1 MKTMNTTQ
9 LKQIVLATVLVAT
22 TTALA
27 GASSTSITLDANSS
41 LKKQGWEEVGGIA
54 PTIKE
59 TGGKKILVFDDQSSS
74 DSSGCFFTIPEALV
88 KKALERGF
96 ALTFT
101 LRWEGKPVAHTIEV
115 LLGENR
121 IFLALNNTPKEQN
134 VVVLGYSE
142 NIGGKVDRPNKF
154 HTWKLVSLPNGK
166 IELYADGK
174 KTADAFSTTRDS
186 RGSKT
191 GRLGIGGIHG
201 TSKARTGRLELK
213 SASFELLDK

>member
-1 MKTMNTTQ
+1 MNTTQ

-142 NIGGKVDRPNKF
+142 NVSGKVDRPNKF
-154 HTWKLVSLPNGK
+154 HTWKLVWSPNGQTL
-166 IELYADGK
+166 LYADGDK
-174 KTADAFSTTRDS
+174 VVDNSAMLTTTHS
-186 RGSKT
+186 SKT
-191 GRLGIGGIHG
+191 GRIKIGGVHG
-201 TSKARTGRLELK
+201 LSKERTGRLELK